1 MNSKRRQKLLD
12 VVAPHLGQGEQV
24 EATALGGVGSVSLA
38 RKAVTAA
45 AVGIASGGM
54 LIASVRPR
62 PMYIVLTNH
71 RILFVE
77 QEQALGGVGKKILM
91 SLERAAVTVAQT
103 GKGMLGL
110 TMRVQL
116 EIKGEEKGLQITFP
130 HASKTDGRKLI
141 AALPTS

>member
-1 MNSKRRQKLLD
+1 
-12 VVAPHLGQGEQV
+12 
-24 EATALGGVGSVSLA
+24 
-38 RKAVTAA
+38 
-45 AVGIASGGM
+45 M
-54 LIASVRPR
+54 LIAYARPR

-116 EIKGEEKGLQITFP
+116 EINGEEKGLQITFP